1 MANDDSTVDLL
12 ASSSNCVCPIDT
24 GSKMHRNFY
33 FHPTIA
39 NHLTAFESNHQSIVS
54 NESPLGTRSKTISV
68 SVSVG
73 CMGRSAAM
81 LLHDEQM
88 NIYLLYRCILLRI
101 AGRVSAIPRSNK

>member
-12 ASSSNCVCPIDT
+12 ASASNCVCPIDT
-24 GSKMHRNFY
+24 GSKMHRNFL
-33 FHPTIA
+33 FPSNQIA

-54 NESPLGTRSKTISV
+54 NESPLGTRSKTI